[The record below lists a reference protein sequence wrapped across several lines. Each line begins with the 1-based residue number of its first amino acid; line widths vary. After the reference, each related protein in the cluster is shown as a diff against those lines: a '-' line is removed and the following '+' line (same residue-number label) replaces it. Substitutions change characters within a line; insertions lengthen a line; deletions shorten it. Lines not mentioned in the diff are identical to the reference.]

1 MHSRSS
7 RAVSI
12 LVCAA
17 IAVSMG
23 LSACRSSYY
32 TAMEW
37 FGKEKRDILSSRVAD
52 AREDQVE
59 AKEQFE
65 SALERLGKI
74 VALED
79 TDLKRAYERAQDDL
93 ETSDAKAQDVRE
105 RVESVETV
113 GRDLFSEWEDEIRQY
128 SRDDLRDKSRATMRD
143 TRAKYDDMLGAM
155 KRASKSMDP
164 VLAAFRDQVLFLK
177 HNLNAQAVGS
187 LKGAVTSLEKDV
199 AALIG
204 DMEKS
209 IAEADRFIQ
218 GLQ

>member
-7 RAVSI
+7 RAVPI
-12 LVCAA
+12 LACAGFA
-17 IAVSMG
+17 LSMG

-37 FGKEKRDILSSRVAD
+37 FGEEKRDILSTRVAD

-93 ETSDAKAQDVRE
+93 EASDSKAEDVRE
-105 RVESVETV
+105 RVEAVETV

>member
-1 MHSRSS
+1 MHTPSR

-12 LVCAA
+12 FACAV
-17 IAVSMG
+17 IAFSIG
-23 LSACRSSYY
+23 LPACRSSYY
-32 TAMEW
+32 KAMEW
-37 FGKEKRDILSSRVAD
+37 FGKEKRDILSARVAA

-65 SALERLGKI
+65 TALERLGKI

-79 TDLKRAYERAQDDL
+79 TDLKRAYERASDDL
-93 ETSDAKAQDVRE
+93 ETSDAKAADVRE

-113 GRDLFSEWEDEIRQY
+113 GKDLFAEWEDEIRQY
-128 SRDDLRDKSRATMRD
+128 SRDDLREKSRATMRD
-143 TRAKYDDMLGAM
+143 TKAKYDDMLGAM
-155 KRASKSMDP
+155 KRASRSMDP

-218 GLQ
+218 GLR